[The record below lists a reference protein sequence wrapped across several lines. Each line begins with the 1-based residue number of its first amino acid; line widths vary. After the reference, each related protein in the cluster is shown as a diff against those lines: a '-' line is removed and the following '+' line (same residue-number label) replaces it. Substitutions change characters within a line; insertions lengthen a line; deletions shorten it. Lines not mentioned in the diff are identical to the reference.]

1 MKDMFFVMRV
11 FDADWTKSLSE
22 RRVCMFEFATPSI
35 EILEG
40 VAGTWRSEPDRYV
53 VYITSEEIG

>member
-22 RRVCMFEFATPSI
+22 RRVCLFEFSSPSV
-35 EILEG
+35 EIING
-40 VAGTWRSEPDRYV
+40 VAGTWRKESDRYI

>member
-1 MKDMFFVMRV
+1 MKDMYFLMRV

-22 RRVCMFEFATPSI
+22 RRVCLFEFSTPSI

-40 VAGTWRSEPDRYV
+40 VARSWREESDRYV

>member
-22 RRVCMFEFATPSI
+22 RRVCLFEFSTPSI
-35 EILEG
+35 EILEV
-40 VAGTWRSEPDRYV
+40 VARSWR
-53 VYITSEEIG
+53 EE